1 MCNLNSIEFVL
12 IDLKFN
18 LFRLIGETSLNGF
31 CLRIKLCRTRIHHN
45 KGFMKTSNFSSLFC
59 RKPESPKSRGPRPI
73 VEARDGTPQKKKQC
87 NCKHSRCLK
96 L

>member
-18 LFRLIGETSLNGF
+18 PFRLIGETSSNGF

-45 KGFMKTSNFSSLFC
+45 KGFMKTSIFLLFFAESRNLQNLEAQGLLWKLEMEPLKRRSSVTVNT
-59 RKPESPKSRGPRPI
+59 R
-73 VEARDGTPQKKKQC
+73 AA
-87 NCKHSRCLK
+87 
-96 L
+96 